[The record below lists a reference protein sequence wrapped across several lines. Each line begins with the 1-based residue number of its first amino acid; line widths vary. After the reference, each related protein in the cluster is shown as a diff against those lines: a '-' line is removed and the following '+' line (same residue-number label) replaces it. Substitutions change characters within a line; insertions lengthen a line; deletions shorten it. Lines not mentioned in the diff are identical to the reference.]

1 MNHIIITKVNLH
13 MRLDPHK
20 YKETE
25 LWKREGWNEERIQL
39 LNDWAR
45 ASLRGQTNQNFTYVT
60 LWQKGYMESGGEL
73 DNEIKI
79 EIENTG
85 TADDDPLDYK
95 SLWEKTDGKV
105 TLNFSGQIVRK
116 IREKFTSGFI
126 TTLDCDDALHK
137 DYVQVISEQKKIP
150 YLIYD
155 MHDRY
160 QYNIKT
166 GIKGV
171 KSTVRP
177 SPMMTCYE
185 PDIKCIPVIYNH
197 SVIPVPYQ
205 IRKLPALKGLQTI
218 NNTNMF
224 VKGTGRKAD
233 FNLED
238 YR

>member
-1 MNHIIITKVNLH
+1 
-13 MRLDPHK
+13 MRLDPFK

-60 LWQKGYMESGGEL
+60 LWQKGYMDEGGEL
-73 DNEIKI
+73 ENEIKI

-95 SLWEKTDGKV
+95 ALAEKIDGKL
-105 TLNFSGQIVRK
+105 TLNFSDQIVRK
-116 IREKFTSGFI
+116 IREKFTSGFV

-137 DYVQVISEQKKIP
+137 DYVQIISKQEKTDYI
-150 YLIYD
+150 IYD
-155 MHDRY
+155 MWNRY
-160 QYNIKT
+160 QYDIET
-166 GIKGV
+166 GVKGV
-171 KSTVRP
+171 KSTTSP

-197 SVIPVPYQ
+197 SAIPVPHQ
-205 IRKLPALKGLQTI
+205 IRNLPELKGLQTL

-224 VKGTGRKAD
+224 VKGTGNKAEFD
-233 FNLED
+233 LEE